1 MSVANTMDE
10 GKGVEDMVEELFDD
24 FAWKAFVLIF
34 FNDLIQ

>member
-1 MSVANTMDE
+1 MSVVNAMDK

-34 FNDLIQ
+34 FNNLIQ